1 MAGGGGGAAAAAA
14 ALASDISRRNPQDE
28 YELIQRIGSGTY
40 GDVYKAKRLI
50 TNEFAAIK
58 VIKLEPGDDFT
69 IIQQEIL
76 MMKDCRHPN
85 IVAYFGSYLR
95 RDKLWICMEFCGGG
109 SLQDIYHITGPLQER
124 QIGYMCR
131 ETLRG
136 LEYLHR
142 MGKMH
147 RDIKGA
153 NILLTENG
161 DVKLADFGVSAQ
173 ITATISKRKS
183 FIGTPYW
190 MAPEVAAVER
200 KGGYNQL
207 CDIWAVGITAIELAE
222 LQPPMFDLHPMRALF
237 LMSKSGFKPPT
248 LKDKAKWTQNFHHFV
263 KLSLTKNPKRRPT
276 ADKLLLHPFVA
287 ADLPK
292 WLAVELLQKAH
303 NPQHSFPPELE
314 IDEEGAVTNV
324 PQRITSRTPARPK
337 QRTKSELHM
346 ESVNFGAPL
355 VTELNA
361 EPPPA
366 RYQGAGQPWDPAM
379 EEGEVSLDNHDVASM
394 LMESDP
400 DNDVKTNLTWT
411 QSLPGARRGRVGH
424 RDPTANGPSEN
435 GGYLR
440 LDMDS
445 TDRDYANL
453 PPLDL
458 SYHSDLS
465 YYDPPNAM
473 STSYG
478 SNQQPRRAGRS
489 FEMGDGGIQ
498 DSFTHDYFLNNH
510 YSQREMDNKHSYL
523 EGSNGYSVPD
533 SDNNDYMT
541 TSFILKEEEVP
552 YHDPTCTVADCQ
564 RPSCLIPD
572 YCDDTTIPYR
582 SLAPKD
588 QSDQGTERPTRSRSH
603 SRHHKRHRH
612 RSKSDMGS
620 LNGPQQAPPSF
631 RDAQEGPPA
640 SEAMSDTLRREK
652 RPLSGSD
659 VLRMSPRSLLQ
670 YIDEELRMRGHSDRL
685 SDLDVDMTYSSQAT
699 LPVGMDDTSLTEA
712 SQALDK
718 ANHNSRYSQSSSPG
732 RERGHARRHSS
743 ADAHQE
749 EGEELTDQT
758 ATLTLTS
765 ATARQRAQSDS
776 QHDRRRDGSKE
787 NGQAGSGGEE
797 DGSGTPPVPPRRKD
811 KRRHNTPPRP
821 QSNGLPPTPK
831 VHMGACFSKVF
842 NGCPLHIHC
851 TASWIHPDT
860 RDQHI
865 LIGAEEGIYTLNL
878 NELHEAAM
886 EQLLPTRTTWMFVIK
901 DVLMSISGKG
911 PYLYRH
917 ELIGLHNRHLHKFSL
932 PMNKIPEKFLPRKYA
947 ITTKVPDTKGTLRC
961 CVGRNPYNGYKY
973 LCGATSSSL
982 YLMQWYDPLNKF
994 MLLKQSEC
1002 YLPHPLRVFEMVI
1015 TPDLEYPLMC
1025 VDVNRSYGSEDILRH
1040 NLINLNTGTTWTPE
1054 DDEDMDGMATVVPR
1068 HNLNVKNVTQIE
1080 KDAILVCFENVVRV
1094 VNLQGK
1100 IKERKK
1106 QTSELKFDFNID
1118 SIVCLTDSVLAFHEH
1133 GMQGRSF
1140 KNGEITQEIIDNS
1153 RLFRLLGS
1161 DRIIT
1166 LESRPSSML
1175 EPSSAASGENQ
1186 GVNLYI
1192 LAGHE
1197 SSMY

>member
-1 MAGGGGGAAAAAA
+1 MMAGGGGAATAV
-14 ALASDISRRNPQDE
+14 LSSDISRRNPQDE

-109 SLQDIYHITGPLQER
+109 SLQDIYHIIGPLQER

-248 LKDKAKWTQNFHHFV
+248 LKDKSKWTQNFHHFV
-263 KLSLTKNPKRRPT
+263 KLALTKNPKRRPT

-314 IDEEGAVTNV
+314 MDEDGAVTNV
-324 PQRITSRTPARPK
+324 PQRITSRTPTRPK

-346 ESVNFGAPL
+346 ESVNFEPPL

-366 RYQGAGQPWDPAM
+366 RYPAAGQPWDSAM
-379 EEGEVSLDNHDVASM
+379 EEGEISLDNHDVAESW
-394 LMESDP
+394 MENDP
-400 DNDVKTNLTWT
+400 DSEVKT
-411 QSLPGARRGRVGH
+411 
-424 RDPTANGPSEN
+424 
-435 GGYLR
+435 
-440 LDMDS
+440 
-445 TDRDYANL
+445 
-453 PPLDL
+453 
-458 SYHSDLS
+458 
-465 YYDPPNAM
+465 
-473 STSYG
+473 
-478 SNQQPRRAGRS
+478 
-489 FEMGDGGIQ
+489 
-498 DSFTHDYFLNNH
+498 
-510 YSQREMDNKHSYL
+510 K
-523 EGSNGYSVPD
+523 
-533 SDNNDYMT
+533 
-541 TSFILKEEEVP
+541 
-552 YHDPTCTVADCQ
+552 
-564 RPSCLIPD
+564 
-572 YCDDTTIPYR
+572 
-582 SLAPKD
+582 
-588 QSDQGTERPTRSRSH
+588 
-603 SRHHKRHRH
+603 
-612 RSKSDMGS
+612 
-620 LNGPQQAPPSF
+620 
-631 RDAQEGPPA
+631 
-640 SEAMSDTLRREK
+640 
-652 RPLSGSD
+652 
-659 VLRMSPRSLLQ
+659 SLLQ
-670 YIDEELRMRGHSDRL
+670 YIDEELRMR
-685 SDLDVDMTYSSQAT
+685 AT
-699 LPVGMDDTSLTEA
+699 LPVGMDETSINEA
-712 SQALDK
+712 SQALDE
-718 ANHNSRYSQSSSPG
+718 ANHNSRYSKSSSPG
-732 RERGHARRHSS
+732 RDRGHARRHSS
-743 ADAHQE
+743 AEAHHE

-765 ATARQRAQSDS
+765 ATARARAQSDS
-776 QHDRRRDGSKE
+776 QHDRRRDGTKE
-787 NGQAGSGGEE
+787 NGQAGGSGGEDE
-797 DGSGTPPVPPRRKD
+797 DSGTPPVPPRRKD

-901 DVLMSISGKG
+901 DVLMTISGKG

-932 PMNKIPEKFLPRKYA
+932 PMNKIPEKFLPRKYT

-973 LCGATSSSL
+973 LCGATNSSL

-1002 YLPHPLRVFEMVI
+1002 YLPHPLRVFEMII

-1025 VDVNRSYGSEDILRH
+1025 VDVNRSYGAEDVLRH
-1040 NLINLNTGTTWTPE
+1040 SLINLNTGTTWTP
-1054 DDEDMDGMATVVPR
+1054 DDDDDMDGMATVVPR

-1080 KDAILVCFENVVRV
+1080 KDAILVCYENVVRV

-1106 QTSELKFDFNID
+1106 QTSELQFDFTID

-1175 EPSSAASGENQ
+1175 ECDSGTMAEANQ

>member
-1 MAGGGGGAAAAAA
+1 MMAGGGAAAAA
-14 ALASDISRRNPQDE
+14 LSSDISRRNPQDE

-109 SLQDIYHITGPLQER
+109 SLQDIYHIIGPLQER

-131 ETLRG
+131 ETLKG
-136 LEYLHR
+136 LEYLHHK
-142 MGKMH
+142 GKMH

-248 LKDKAKWTQNFHHFV
+248 LKDKSKWTQNFHHFV
-263 KLSLTKNPKRRPT
+263 KLALTKNPKRRPT

-287 ADLPK
+287 ADLPR

-324 PQRITSRTPARPK
+324 PQRITSRTPTRPK

-346 ESVNFGAPL
+346 ESVNFEPPL

-366 RYQGAGQPWDPAM
+366 RYPVAGQPWDSAM
-379 EEGEVSLDNHDVASM
+379 EEGEVSLDNHDVAESW
-394 LMESDP
+394 MENDP
-400 DNDVKTNLTWT
+400 DSEVKT
-411 QSLPGARRGRVGH
+411 
-424 RDPTANGPSEN
+424 
-435 GGYLR
+435 
-440 LDMDS
+440 
-445 TDRDYANL
+445 
-453 PPLDL
+453 
-458 SYHSDLS
+458 
-465 YYDPPNAM
+465 
-473 STSYG
+473 
-478 SNQQPRRAGRS
+478 
-489 FEMGDGGIQ
+489 
-498 DSFTHDYFLNNH
+498 
-510 YSQREMDNKHSYL
+510 K
-523 EGSNGYSVPD
+523 
-533 SDNNDYMT
+533 
-541 TSFILKEEEVP
+541 
-552 YHDPTCTVADCQ
+552 
-564 RPSCLIPD
+564 
-572 YCDDTTIPYR
+572 
-582 SLAPKD
+582 
-588 QSDQGTERPTRSRSH
+588 
-603 SRHHKRHRH
+603 
-612 RSKSDMGS
+612 
-620 LNGPQQAPPSF
+620 
-631 RDAQEGPPA
+631 
-640 SEAMSDTLRREK
+640 
-652 RPLSGSD
+652 
-659 VLRMSPRSLLQ
+659 SLLQ

-699 LPVGMDDTSLTEA
+699 LPVGMDETSLSEA
-712 SQALDK
+712 SQALDE
-718 ANHNSRYSQSSSPG
+718 ANHNSRYSQSSPG

-743 ADAHQE
+743 ADAHHE
-749 EGEELTDQT
+749 EGEELTDRT

-765 ATARQRAQSDS
+765 ATARARAQSDS
-776 QHDRRRDGSKE
+776 QHDRRRDGTKE
-787 NGQAGSGGEE
+787 NGQGEGSGGEE

-932 PMNKIPEKFLPRKYA
+932 PMNKIPEKFLPRKYT
-947 ITTKVPDTKGTLRC
+947 ITTKVPDTKSTLRC

-973 LCGATSSSL
+973 LCGATNSSL

-1002 YLPHPLRVFEMVI
+1002 YLPHPLRVFEMII

-1025 VDVNRSYGSEDILRH
+1025 VDVNRSYGSEDVLRH
-1040 NLINLNTGTTWTPE
+1040 SLINLNTGTTWTP
-1054 DDEDMDGMATVVPR
+1054 DDDDDMDGMATVVPR

-1080 KDAILVCFENVVRV
+1080 KDAILVCYENVVRV
-1094 VNLQGK
+1094 VNLQGR

-1106 QTSELKFDFNID
+1106 QTSELKFDFTID

-1161 DRIIT
+1161 DRHLRDPFYADTVPRIIT

-1175 EPSSAASGENQ
+1175 ECDSGTLTEANQ

>member
-1 MAGGGGGAAAAAA
+1 MMAGGGGAATAV
-14 ALASDISRRNPQDE
+14 LSSDISRRNPQDE

-109 SLQDIYHITGPLQER
+109 SLQDIYHIIGPLQER

-248 LKDKAKWTQNFHHFV
+248 LKDKSKWTQNFHHFV
-263 KLSLTKNPKRRPT
+263 KLALTKNPKRRPT

-314 IDEEGAVTNV
+314 MDEDGAVTNV
-324 PQRITSRTPARPK
+324 PQRITSRTPTRPK

-346 ESVNFGAPL
+346 ESVNFEPPL

-366 RYQGAGQPWDPAM
+366 RYPAAGQPWDSAM
-379 EEGEVSLDNHDVASM
+379 EEGEISLDNHDVAESW
-394 LMESDP
+394 MENDP
-400 DNDVKTNLTWT
+400 DSEVKT
-411 QSLPGARRGRVGH
+411 
-424 RDPTANGPSEN
+424 
-435 GGYLR
+435 
-440 LDMDS
+440 
-445 TDRDYANL
+445 
-453 PPLDL
+453 
-458 SYHSDLS
+458 
-465 YYDPPNAM
+465 
-473 STSYG
+473 
-478 SNQQPRRAGRS
+478 
-489 FEMGDGGIQ
+489 
-498 DSFTHDYFLNNH
+498 
-510 YSQREMDNKHSYL
+510 K
-523 EGSNGYSVPD
+523 
-533 SDNNDYMT
+533 
-541 TSFILKEEEVP
+541 
-552 YHDPTCTVADCQ
+552 
-564 RPSCLIPD
+564 
-572 YCDDTTIPYR
+572 
-582 SLAPKD
+582 
-588 QSDQGTERPTRSRSH
+588 
-603 SRHHKRHRH
+603 
-612 RSKSDMGS
+612 
-620 LNGPQQAPPSF
+620 
-631 RDAQEGPPA
+631 
-640 SEAMSDTLRREK
+640 
-652 RPLSGSD
+652 
-659 VLRMSPRSLLQ
+659 SLLQ

-699 LPVGMDDTSLTEA
+699 LPVGMDETSINEA
-712 SQALDK
+712 SQALDE
-718 ANHNSRYSQSSSPG
+718 ANHNSRYSKSSSPG
-732 RERGHARRHSS
+732 RDRGHARRHSS
-743 ADAHQE
+743 AEAHHE

-765 ATARQRAQSDS
+765 ATARARAQSDS
-776 QHDRRRDGSKE
+776 QHDRRRDGTKE
-787 NGQAGSGGEE
+787 NGQAGGSGGEDE
-797 DGSGTPPVPPRRKD
+797 DSGTPPVPPRRKD

-901 DVLMSISGKG
+901 DVLMTISGKG

-932 PMNKIPEKFLPRKYA
+932 PMNKIPEKFLPRKYT

-973 LCGATSSSL
+973 LCGATNSSL

-1002 YLPHPLRVFEMVI
+1002 YLPHPLRVFEMII

-1025 VDVNRSYGSEDILRH
+1025 VDVNRSYGAEDVLRH
-1040 NLINLNTGTTWTPE
+1040 SLINLNTGTTWTP
-1054 DDEDMDGMATVVPR
+1054 DDDDDMDGMATVVPR

-1080 KDAILVCFENVVRV
+1080 KDAILVCYENVVRV

-1106 QTSELKFDFNID
+1106 QTSELQFDFTID

-1175 EPSSAASGENQ
+1175 ECDSGTMAEANQ

>member
-1 MAGGGGGAAAAAA
+1 MAS
-14 ALASDISRRNPQDE
+14 ASASLSADISRRNPQDE

-95 RDKLWICMEFCGGG
+95 RDKLWICMEYCGGG

-124 QIGYMCR
+124 QIAYMGR

-248 LKDKAKWTQNFHHFV
+248 LKDKTKWTQNFHNFV
-263 KLSLTKNPKRRPT
+263 KLSLTKNPKKRPT
-276 ADKLLLHPFVA
+276 ADRLLLHPFVA
-287 ADLPK
+287 QDLPR
-292 WLAVELLQKAH
+292 WIAVELLQKAH
-303 NPQHSFPPELE
+303 SPQPSFPTELE
-314 IDEEGAVTNV
+314 MDEEGVVANV
-324 PQRITSRTPARPK
+324 PQRIPSRTPARPK

-355 VTELNA
+355 VTELHA

-366 RYQGAGQPWDPAM
+366 RYPGPTQPWNPAM
-379 EEGEVSLDNHDVASM
+379 EEGESSLDNHDVASFWM
-394 LMESDP
+394 GSDP
-400 DNDVKTNLTWT
+400 DNEVKT
-411 QSLPGARRGRVGH
+411 
-424 RDPTANGPSEN
+424 
-435 GGYLR
+435 
-440 LDMDS
+440 
-445 TDRDYANL
+445 
-453 PPLDL
+453 
-458 SYHSDLS
+458 
-465 YYDPPNAM
+465 
-473 STSYG
+473 
-478 SNQQPRRAGRS
+478 
-489 FEMGDGGIQ
+489 
-498 DSFTHDYFLNNH
+498 
-510 YSQREMDNKHSYL
+510 K
-523 EGSNGYSVPD
+523 
-533 SDNNDYMT
+533 
-541 TSFILKEEEVP
+541 
-552 YHDPTCTVADCQ
+552 
-564 RPSCLIPD
+564 
-572 YCDDTTIPYR
+572 
-582 SLAPKD
+582 
-588 QSDQGTERPTRSRSH
+588 
-603 SRHHKRHRH
+603 
-612 RSKSDMGS
+612 
-620 LNGPQQAPPSF
+620 
-631 RDAQEGPPA
+631 
-640 SEAMSDTLRREK
+640 
-652 RPLSGSD
+652 
-659 VLRMSPRSLLQ
+659 SLLQ
-670 YIDEELRMRGHSDRL
+670 YIDEELRMRHWFAWDKVWSPLSRGHQDRL
-685 SDLDVDMTYSSQAT
+685 SDLDVDLTYSSQAT
-699 LPVGMDDTSLTEA
+699 LPVGLSESPLCDA
-712 SQALDK
+712 SQALDE
-718 ANHNSRYSQSSSPG
+718 ANHNQTTTKDKST
-732 RERGHARRHSS
+732 RRHSS
-743 ADAHQE
+743 VEPGTEHD
-749 EGEELTDQT
+749 ELSHQT
-758 ATLTLTS
+758 ATLTLTNS
-765 ATARQRAQSDS
+765 SPSPRHRTHSDS
-776 QHDRRRDGSKE
+776 QTDRRREVTE
-787 NGQAGSGGEE
+787 NGGAEEEEGGN
-797 DGSGTPPVPPRRKD
+797 TPPVPPRRKEK
-811 KRRHNTPPRP
+811 KRPQTPPRP

-842 NGCPLHIHC
+842 NGCPLHINC
-851 TASWIHPDT
+851 TASWIHPET

-886 EQLLPTRTTWMFVIK
+886 EQLVPTRTTWMFVIK
-901 DVLMSISGKG
+901 DVVMTISGKG

-917 ELIGLHNRHLHKFSL
+917 ELLGLHSRHMHKFSL
-932 PMNKIPEKFLPRKYA
+932 PMNKIPERFLPRKYA
-947 ITTKVPDTKGTLRC
+947 ITTKVPDTKGTLRS

-973 LCGATSSSL
+973 LCGATASSL

-994 MLLKQSEC
+994 MLLKQSDC
-1002 YLPHPLRVFEMVI
+1002 YLQHPLRVFEMII

-1025 VDVNRSYGSEDILRH
+1025 IDVHRGYANGDGDETLKL
-1040 NLINLNTGTTWTPE
+1040 NLINLNTGTTWVPGE
-1054 DDEDMDGMATVVPR
+1054 DSDSDDLYMDGMATVIPR
-1068 HNLNVKNVTQIE
+1068 NSLQVLNVTQIE
-1080 KDAILVCFENVVRV
+1080 KDAILVCYDNIVRV

-1100 IKERKK
+1100 TKERKR

-1118 SIVCLTDSVLAFHEH
+1118 SIVCLTDSVLAFHQH

-1140 KNGEITQEIIDNS
+1140 KNGEVTQEIVDSS
-1153 RLFRLLGS
+1153 RVFRLLGS

-1166 LESRPSSML
+1166 LESRPSSMVECDATTL
-1175 EPSSAASGENQ
+1175 DGNQ

>member
-1 MAGGGGGAAAAAA
+1 MAGGGGGSSAAAAA
-14 ALASDISRRNPQDE
+14 ALSSDISRRNPQDE

-124 QIGYMCR
+124 HIGYMCR

-248 LKDKAKWTQNFHHFV
+248 LKDKSKWTQNFHNFV
-263 KLSLTKNPKRRPT
+263 KLALTKNPKRRPT
-276 ADKLLLHPFVA
+276 ADKLLMHPFVA

-292 WLAVELLQKAH
+292 WLAIELLQKAH
-303 NPQHSFPPELE
+303 NPQHSYPPELE
-314 IDEEGAVTNV
+314 MDEEGAVSNV
-324 PQRITSRTPARPK
+324 PQRITSRTPTRPK

-346 ESVNFGAPL
+346 ESVNFEPPL

-366 RYQGAGQPWDPAM
+366 RYPAAGQPWDPAM
-379 EEGEVSLDNHDVASM
+379 EEGDISLDNNDVAENW
-394 LMESDP
+394 MESDP
-400 DNDVKTNLTWT
+400 DTEVKT
-411 QSLPGARRGRVGH
+411 
-424 RDPTANGPSEN
+424 
-435 GGYLR
+435 
-440 LDMDS
+440 
-445 TDRDYANL
+445 
-453 PPLDL
+453 
-458 SYHSDLS
+458 
-465 YYDPPNAM
+465 
-473 STSYG
+473 
-478 SNQQPRRAGRS
+478 
-489 FEMGDGGIQ
+489 
-498 DSFTHDYFLNNH
+498 
-510 YSQREMDNKHSYL
+510 K
-523 EGSNGYSVPD
+523 
-533 SDNNDYMT
+533 
-541 TSFILKEEEVP
+541 
-552 YHDPTCTVADCQ
+552 
-564 RPSCLIPD
+564 
-572 YCDDTTIPYR
+572 
-582 SLAPKD
+582 
-588 QSDQGTERPTRSRSH
+588 
-603 SRHHKRHRH
+603 
-612 RSKSDMGS
+612 
-620 LNGPQQAPPSF
+620 
-631 RDAQEGPPA
+631 
-640 SEAMSDTLRREK
+640 
-652 RPLSGSD
+652 
-659 VLRMSPRSLLQ
+659 SLLQ
-670 YIDEELRMRGHSDRL
+670 YIDEELRMR
-685 SDLDVDMTYSSQAT
+685 
-699 LPVGMDDTSLTEA
+699 
-712 SQALDK
+712 
-718 ANHNSRYSQSSSPG
+718 YSQSSPC

-749 EGEELTDQT
+749 DGEELTDQT
-758 ATLTLTS
+758 ATLTLTPGTS
-765 ATARQRAQSDS
+765 RARAQSDS
-776 QHDRRRDGSKE
+776 QHNRRRDATKE
-787 NGQAGSGGEE
+787 NGQGSGGEE

-886 EQLLPTRTTWMFVIK
+886 EQLLPARTTWMFVIK
-901 DVLMSISGKG
+901 DVLMTISGKG

-973 LCGATSSSL
+973 LCGATNSSL

-1025 VDVNRSYGSEDILRH
+1025 VDVTRSYGTEDILRH
-1040 NLINLNTGTTWTPE
+1040 NLINLNTGTTWIP
-1054 DDEDMDGMATVVPR
+1054 DDDDDMDGMATVIPR

-1080 KDAILVCFENVVRV
+1080 KDAILVCFGNLVRV
-1094 VNLQGK
+1094 VNLQGR

-1153 RLFRLLGS
+1153 RIFRLLGS

-1175 EPSSAASGENQ
+1175 ETSSGTLSEGNQ

>member
-1 MAGGGGGAAAAAA
+1 MAGGGGAAAAA
-14 ALASDISRRNPQDE
+14 LSSDISRRNPQDE

-109 SLQDIYHITGPLQER
+109 SLQDIYHIIGPLQER

-248 LKDKAKWTQNFHHFV
+248 LKDKSKWTQNFHHFV
-263 KLSLTKNPKRRPT
+263 KLALTKNPKRRPT

-314 IDEEGAVTNV
+314 MDEEGAVTNV
-324 PQRITSRTPARPK
+324 PQRITSRTPTRPK

-346 ESVNFGAPL
+346 ESVNFEPPL

-366 RYQGAGQPWDPAM
+366 RYPAIGQPWDSAM
-379 EEGEVSLDNHDVASM
+379 EEGEMSLDNHDVAESW
-394 LMESDP
+394 MENDP
-400 DNDVKTNLTWT
+400 DSEVKT
-411 QSLPGARRGRVGH
+411 
-424 RDPTANGPSEN
+424 
-435 GGYLR
+435 
-440 LDMDS
+440 
-445 TDRDYANL
+445 
-453 PPLDL
+453 
-458 SYHSDLS
+458 
-465 YYDPPNAM
+465 
-473 STSYG
+473 
-478 SNQQPRRAGRS
+478 
-489 FEMGDGGIQ
+489 
-498 DSFTHDYFLNNH
+498 
-510 YSQREMDNKHSYL
+510 K
-523 EGSNGYSVPD
+523 
-533 SDNNDYMT
+533 
-541 TSFILKEEEVP
+541 
-552 YHDPTCTVADCQ
+552 
-564 RPSCLIPD
+564 
-572 YCDDTTIPYR
+572 
-582 SLAPKD
+582 
-588 QSDQGTERPTRSRSH
+588 
-603 SRHHKRHRH
+603 
-612 RSKSDMGS
+612 
-620 LNGPQQAPPSF
+620 
-631 RDAQEGPPA
+631 
-640 SEAMSDTLRREK
+640 
-652 RPLSGSD
+652 
-659 VLRMSPRSLLQ
+659 SLLQ
-670 YIDEELRMRGHSDRL
+670 YIDEELRMR
-685 SDLDVDMTYSSQAT
+685 AT
-699 LPVGMDDTSLTEA
+699 LPVGMDETSLSHA
-712 SQALDK
+712 SHALDE
-718 ANHNSRYSQSSSPG
+718 ANHNSRYSQSSPG

-743 ADAHQE
+743 AETHHE

-765 ATARQRAQSDS
+765 ATARARAQSDS
-776 QHDRRRDGSKE
+776 QHDRRREGSKE
-787 NGQAGSGGEE
+787 NGQGGSGGEE

-901 DVLMSISGKG
+901 DVLMTISGKG

-1002 YLPHPLRVFEMVI
+1002 YLPHPLRVFEMII

-1025 VDVNRSYGSEDILRH
+1025 VDVNRSYGAEDVLRH
-1040 NLINLNTGTTWTPE
+1040 SLINLNTGTTWIP
-1054 DDEDMDGMATVVPR
+1054 DDDDDMDGMATVVPR

-1080 KDAILVCFENVVRV
+1080 KDAILVCYENVVRV
-1094 VNLQGK
+1094 VNLQGR

-1106 QTSELKFDFNID
+1106 QTSELRFDFNVD

-1140 KNGEITQEIIDNS
+1140 KNGEVTQEIIDSS
-1153 RLFRLLGS
+1153 RIFRLLGS

-1175 EPSSAASGENQ
+1175 EYDGGTLADVNQ

>member
-1 MAGGGGGAAAAAA
+1 MMAGGGAAAAA
-14 ALASDISRRNPQDE
+14 LSSDISRRNPQDE

-109 SLQDIYHITGPLQER
+109 SLQDIYHIIGPLQER

-131 ETLRG
+131 ETLKG
-136 LEYLHR
+136 LEYLHHK
-142 MGKMH
+142 GKMH

-248 LKDKAKWTQNFHHFV
+248 LKDKSKWTQNFHHFV
-263 KLSLTKNPKRRPT
+263 KLALTKNPKRRPT

-287 ADLPK
+287 ADLPR

-324 PQRITSRTPARPK
+324 PQRITSRTPTRPK

-346 ESVNFGAPL
+346 ESVNFEPPL

-366 RYQGAGQPWDPAM
+366 RYPVAGQPWDSAM
-379 EEGEVSLDNHDVASM
+379 EEGEVSLDNHDVAESW
-394 LMESDP
+394 MENDP
-400 DNDVKTNLTWT
+400 DSEVKT
-411 QSLPGARRGRVGH
+411 
-424 RDPTANGPSEN
+424 
-435 GGYLR
+435 
-440 LDMDS
+440 
-445 TDRDYANL
+445 
-453 PPLDL
+453 
-458 SYHSDLS
+458 
-465 YYDPPNAM
+465 
-473 STSYG
+473 
-478 SNQQPRRAGRS
+478 
-489 FEMGDGGIQ
+489 
-498 DSFTHDYFLNNH
+498 
-510 YSQREMDNKHSYL
+510 K
-523 EGSNGYSVPD
+523 
-533 SDNNDYMT
+533 
-541 TSFILKEEEVP
+541 
-552 YHDPTCTVADCQ
+552 
-564 RPSCLIPD
+564 
-572 YCDDTTIPYR
+572 
-582 SLAPKD
+582 
-588 QSDQGTERPTRSRSH
+588 
-603 SRHHKRHRH
+603 
-612 RSKSDMGS
+612 
-620 LNGPQQAPPSF
+620 
-631 RDAQEGPPA
+631 
-640 SEAMSDTLRREK
+640 
-652 RPLSGSD
+652 
-659 VLRMSPRSLLQ
+659 SLLQ
-670 YIDEELRMRGHSDRL
+670 YIDEELRMR
-685 SDLDVDMTYSSQAT
+685 AT
-699 LPVGMDDTSLTEA
+699 LPVGMDETSLSEA
-712 SQALDK
+712 SQALDE
-718 ANHNSRYSQSSSPG
+718 ANHNSRYSQSSPG

-743 ADAHQE
+743 ADAHHE
-749 EGEELTDQT
+749 EGEELTDRT

-765 ATARQRAQSDS
+765 ATARARAQSDS
-776 QHDRRRDGSKE
+776 QHDRRRDGTKE
-787 NGQAGSGGEE
+787 NGQGEGSGGEE

-932 PMNKIPEKFLPRKYA
+932 PMNKIPEKFLPRKYT
-947 ITTKVPDTKGTLRC
+947 ITTKVPDTKSTLRC

-973 LCGATSSSL
+973 LCGATNSSL

-1002 YLPHPLRVFEMVI
+1002 YLPHPLRVFEMII

-1025 VDVNRSYGSEDILRH
+1025 VDVNRSYGSEDVLRH
-1040 NLINLNTGTTWTPE
+1040 SLINLNTGTTWTP
-1054 DDEDMDGMATVVPR
+1054 DDDDDMDGMATVVPR

-1080 KDAILVCFENVVRV
+1080 KDAILVCYENVVRV
-1094 VNLQGK
+1094 VNLQGR

-1106 QTSELKFDFNID
+1106 QTSELKFDFTID

-1161 DRIIT
+1161 DRHLRDPFYADTVPRIIT

-1175 EPSSAASGENQ
+1175 ECDSGTLTEANQ

>member
-1 MAGGGGGAAAAAA
+1 MAS
-14 ALASDISRRNPQDE
+14 ASASLSADISRRNPQDE

-95 RDKLWICMEFCGGG
+95 RDKLWICMEYCGGG

-124 QIGYMCR
+124 QIAYMGR

-248 LKDKAKWTQNFHHFV
+248 LKDKTKWTQNFHNFV
-263 KLSLTKNPKRRPT
+263 KLSLTKNPKKRPT
-276 ADKLLLHPFVA
+276 ADRLLLHPFVA
-287 ADLPK
+287 QDLPR
-292 WLAVELLQKAH
+292 WIAVELLQKAH
-303 NPQHSFPPELE
+303 SPQPSFPTELE
-314 IDEEGAVTNV
+314 MDEEGVVANV
-324 PQRITSRTPARPK
+324 PQRIPSRTPARPK

-355 VTELNA
+355 VTELHA

-366 RYQGAGQPWDPAM
+366 RYPGPTQPWNPAM
-379 EEGEVSLDNHDVASM
+379 EEGESSLDNHDVASFWM
-394 LMESDP
+394 GSDP
-400 DNDVKTNLTWT
+400 DNEVKT
-411 QSLPGARRGRVGH
+411 
-424 RDPTANGPSEN
+424 
-435 GGYLR
+435 
-440 LDMDS
+440 
-445 TDRDYANL
+445 
-453 PPLDL
+453 
-458 SYHSDLS
+458 
-465 YYDPPNAM
+465 
-473 STSYG
+473 
-478 SNQQPRRAGRS
+478 
-489 FEMGDGGIQ
+489 
-498 DSFTHDYFLNNH
+498 
-510 YSQREMDNKHSYL
+510 K
-523 EGSNGYSVPD
+523 
-533 SDNNDYMT
+533 
-541 TSFILKEEEVP
+541 
-552 YHDPTCTVADCQ
+552 
-564 RPSCLIPD
+564 
-572 YCDDTTIPYR
+572 
-582 SLAPKD
+582 
-588 QSDQGTERPTRSRSH
+588 
-603 SRHHKRHRH
+603 
-612 RSKSDMGS
+612 
-620 LNGPQQAPPSF
+620 
-631 RDAQEGPPA
+631 
-640 SEAMSDTLRREK
+640 
-652 RPLSGSD
+652 
-659 VLRMSPRSLLQ
+659 
-670 YIDEELRMRGHSDRL
+670 
-685 SDLDVDMTYSSQAT
+685 AT
-699 LPVGMDDTSLTEA
+699 LPVGLSESPLCDA
-712 SQALDK
+712 SQALDE
-718 ANHNSRYSQSSSPG
+718 ANHNQTTTKDKST
-732 RERGHARRHSS
+732 RRHSS
-743 ADAHQE
+743 VEPGTEHD
-749 EGEELTDQT
+749 ELSHQT
-758 ATLTLTS
+758 ATLTLTNS
-765 ATARQRAQSDS
+765 SPSPRHRTHSDS
-776 QHDRRRDGSKE
+776 QTDRRREVTE
-787 NGQAGSGGEE
+787 NGGAEEEEGGN
-797 DGSGTPPVPPRRKD
+797 TPPVPPRRKEK
-811 KRRHNTPPRP
+811 KRPQTPPRP

-842 NGCPLHIHC
+842 NGCPLHINC
-851 TASWIHPDT
+851 TASWIHPET

-886 EQLLPTRTTWMFVIK
+886 EQLVPTRTTWMFVIK
-901 DVLMSISGKG
+901 DVVMTISGKG

-917 ELIGLHNRHLHKFSL
+917 ELLGLHSRHMHKFSL
-932 PMNKIPEKFLPRKYA
+932 PMNKIPERFLPRKYA
-947 ITTKVPDTKGTLRC
+947 ITTKVPDTKGTLRS

-973 LCGATSSSL
+973 LCGATASSL

-994 MLLKQSEC
+994 MLLKQSDC
-1002 YLPHPLRVFEMVI
+1002 YLQHPLRVFEMII

-1025 VDVNRSYGSEDILRH
+1025 IDVHRGYANGDGDETLKL
-1040 NLINLNTGTTWTPE
+1040 NLINLNTGTTWVPGE
-1054 DDEDMDGMATVVPR
+1054 DSDSDDLYMDGMATVIPR
-1068 HNLNVKNVTQIE
+1068 NSLQVLNVTQIE
-1080 KDAILVCFENVVRV
+1080 KDAILVCYDNIVRV

-1100 IKERKK
+1100 TKERKR

-1118 SIVCLTDSVLAFHEH
+1118 SIVCLTDSVLAFHQH

-1140 KNGEITQEIIDNS
+1140 KNGEVTQEIVDSS
-1153 RLFRLLGS
+1153 RVFRLLGS

-1166 LESRPSSML
+1166 LESRPSSMVECDATTL
-1175 EPSSAASGENQ
+1175 DGNQ

>member
-1 MAGGGGGAAAAAA
+1 MAS
-14 ALASDISRRNPQDE
+14 ASASLSADISRRNPQDE

-95 RDKLWICMEFCGGG
+95 RDKLWICMEYCGGG

-124 QIGYMCR
+124 QIAYMGR

-248 LKDKAKWTQNFHHFV
+248 LKDKTKWTQNFHNFV
-263 KLSLTKNPKRRPT
+263 KLSLTKNPKKRPT
-276 ADKLLLHPFVA
+276 ADRLLLHPFVA
-287 ADLPK
+287 QDLPR
-292 WLAVELLQKAH
+292 WIAVELLQKAH
-303 NPQHSFPPELE
+303 SPQPSFPTELE
-314 IDEEGAVTNV
+314 MDEEGVVANV
-324 PQRITSRTPARPK
+324 PQRIPSRTPARPK

-355 VTELNA
+355 VTELHA

-366 RYQGAGQPWDPAM
+366 RYPGPTQPWNPAM
-379 EEGEVSLDNHDVASM
+379 EEGESSLDNHDVASFWM
-394 LMESDP
+394 GSDP
-400 DNDVKTNLTWT
+400 DNEVKTKLHLLT
-411 QSLPGARRGRVGH
+411 
-424 RDPTANGPSEN
+424 
-435 GGYLR
+435 
-440 LDMDS
+440 LD
-445 TDRDYANL
+445 
-453 PPLDL
+453 
-458 SYHSDLS
+458 
-465 YYDPPNAM
+465 
-473 STSYG
+473 
-478 SNQQPRRAGRS
+478 
-489 FEMGDGGIQ
+489 
-498 DSFTHDYFLNNH
+498 
-510 YSQREMDNKHSYL
+510 
-523 EGSNGYSVPD
+523 
-533 SDNNDYMT
+533 
-541 TSFILKEEEVP
+541 
-552 YHDPTCTVADCQ
+552 
-564 RPSCLIPD
+564 
-572 YCDDTTIPYR
+572 
-582 SLAPKD
+582 
-588 QSDQGTERPTRSRSH
+588 
-603 SRHHKRHRH
+603 
-612 RSKSDMGS
+612 
-620 LNGPQQAPPSF
+620 
-631 RDAQEGPPA
+631 
-640 SEAMSDTLRREK
+640 
-652 RPLSGSD
+652 
-659 VLRMSPRSLLQ
+659 RSLLQ
-670 YIDEELRMRGHSDRL
+670 YIDEELRMRHWFAWDKVWSPLSRFVHERVHRRGHQDRL
-685 SDLDVDMTYSSQAT
+685 SDLDVDLTYSSQAT
-699 LPVGMDDTSLTEA
+699 LPVGLSESPLCDA
-712 SQALDK
+712 SQALDE
-718 ANHNSRYSQSSSPG
+718 ANHNQTTTKDKST
-732 RERGHARRHSS
+732 RRHSS
-743 ADAHQE
+743 VEPGTEHD
-749 EGEELTDQT
+749 ELSHQT
-758 ATLTLTS
+758 ATLTLTNS
-765 ATARQRAQSDS
+765 SPSPRHRTHSDS
-776 QHDRRRDGSKE
+776 QTDRRREVTE
-787 NGQAGSGGEE
+787 NGGAEEEEGGN
-797 DGSGTPPVPPRRKD
+797 TPPVPPRRKEK
-811 KRRHNTPPRP
+811 KRPQTPPRP

-842 NGCPLHIHC
+842 NGCPLHINC
-851 TASWIHPDT
+851 TASWIHPET

-886 EQLLPTRTTWMFVIK
+886 EQLVPTRTTWMFVIK
-901 DVLMSISGKG
+901 DVVMTISGKG

-917 ELIGLHNRHLHKFSL
+917 ELLGLHSRHMHKFSL
-932 PMNKIPEKFLPRKYA
+932 PMNKIPERFLPRKYA
-947 ITTKVPDTKGTLRC
+947 ITTKVPDTKGTLRS

-973 LCGATSSSL
+973 LCGATASSL

-994 MLLKQSEC
+994 MLLKQSDC
-1002 YLPHPLRVFEMVI
+1002 YLQHPLRVFEMII

-1025 VDVNRSYGSEDILRH
+1025 IDVHRGYANGDGDETLKL
-1040 NLINLNTGTTWTPE
+1040 NLINLNTGTTWVPGE
-1054 DDEDMDGMATVVPR
+1054 DSDSDDLYMDGMATVIPR
-1068 HNLNVKNVTQIE
+1068 NSLQVLNVTQIE
-1080 KDAILVCFENVVRV
+1080 KDAILVCYDNIVRV

-1100 IKERKK
+1100 TKERKR

-1118 SIVCLTDSVLAFHEH
+1118 SIVCLTDSVLAFHQH

-1140 KNGEITQEIIDNS
+1140 KNGEVTQEIVDSS
-1153 RLFRLLGS
+1153 RVFRLLGS

-1166 LESRPSSML
+1166 LESRPSSMVECDATTL
-1175 EPSSAASGENQ
+1175 DGNQ